1 MYPLYQVPSL
11 ITGFFLLVCVSTQ
24 YQTQE
29 VVVIKLTLLNVT
41 MKGMKYQVCVSKRN
55 VTLFFIAR
63 REPCRTFAK
72 VFVGIISDQPELMI
86 LLQHNVHRFG

>member
-1 MYPLYQVPSL
+1 
-11 ITGFFLLVCVSTQ
+11 
-24 YQTQE
+24 

-41 MKGMKYQVCVSKRN
+41 KKGMKHQVCISRRN

-63 REPCRTFAK
+63 RNFSRTFAK